1 MKSDYELSL
10 KDYIAIIKDRALL
23 LGVSIVVVIA
33 ATIGVA
39 VTVPPLY
46 QSTGTILVE
55 SQQISPELVS
65 ANNNS
70 FADERIEVIRQRV
83 MTRENLLKIIDKY
96 NLFADKGRRFS
107 ETDKI
112 EQMRSAIAVA
122 TLSTYVK
129 GRGEATVAFTV
140 SYEDKRPEVAKEVAD
155 ELVTLFLNENMKQ
168 RTERA
173 TETTEFLTQEANKLG
188 AELAALENKLADFKQ
203 AHANALPENQQLRMS
218 MLSRSEL
225 EFREV
230 DRDYKAAQEELRY
243 LELELAAANAGVPAQ
258 AAGGRPAAADQPQ
271 DLASLKAEYAR
282 LLTRYT
288 PAHPDVVAVKR
299 KIDLLKASG
308 EKGIAAAAAMNLDA
322 ARVRTKMAAT
332 QSRIASL
339 AEQKRQLTA
348 KMEGYEADILEA
360 PQVERGLVTLMRDHD
375 NARKK
380 YEEIRNKEMGAK
392 ITESLEQENKAER
405 FVLLEPPLMPEKPV
419 KPNRK
424 KIVALG
430 LVLAPAVGGGL
441 VMLLEMLNQRIR
453 GVGAL
458 ESVLGKRVL
467 VAVPYIS
474 TQADVARRRK
484 WRVLLAI
491 AGLLL
496 IAMLM
501 VVVHVFYMPLD
512 LLLFKAMARF
522 E

>member
-1 MKSDYELSL
+1 MKSEYELSL

-23 LGVSIVVVIA
+23 LGVSIVVVVA
-33 ATIGVA
+33 ATVGVA

-55 SQQISPELVS
+55 SQQISPDLVS

-96 NLFADKGRRFS
+96 NLFADKGRQFS

-112 EQMRSAIAVA
+112 DQMRNAIVVA

-129 GRGEATVAFTV
+129 GRGKATVAFTV
-140 SYEDKRPEVAKEVAD
+140 SYEDKRADVAKEVAD

-188 AELAALENKLADFKQ
+188 AELADLENKLADFKQ

-230 DRDYKAAQEELRY
+230 DRDYKSAQEELRY
-243 LELELAAANAGVPAQ
+243 LELELSAANAGVPSQ
-258 AAGGRPAAADQPQ
+258 GAGGRPAPADQPQ

-282 LLTRYT
+282 LLTKYT
-288 PAHPDVVAVKR
+288 SAHPDVVAVKR
-299 KIDLLKASG
+299 KIDLLQASG
-308 EKGIAAAAAMNLDA
+308 GKGIAAAAAMNLDA
-322 ARVRTKMAAT
+322 ARVRTKMAAA
-332 QSRIASL
+332 QSRISSL

-430 LVLAPAVGGGL
+430 LVLAPAIGGGL
-441 VMLLEMLNQRIR
+441 VMLLEMLNQRVR

-467 VAVPYIS
+467 VAVPYIP
-474 TQADVARRRK
+474 TQADAARRRK
-484 WRVLLAI
+484 WRSWLLI
-491 AGLLL
+491 AGLVLV
-496 IAMLM
+496 AMLM

>member
-1 MKSDYELSL
+1 MKSEYELSL

-23 LGVSIVVVIA
+23 LGVSIVVVLA
-33 ATIGVA
+33 ATVGVA
-39 VTVPPLY
+39 LSVPPIY
-46 QSTGTILVE
+46 QSTGTVLVE
-55 SQQISPELVS
+55 SQQISPDLVS
-65 ANNNS
+65 AGNNS

-83 MTRENLLKIIDKY
+83 MTRENLLRIIDKY
-96 NLFADKGRRFS
+96 NLFADKGSRFS

-112 EQMRSAIAVA
+112 EQMRNAIVVA
-122 TLSTYVK
+122 TLSTFIK

-155 ELVTLFLNENMKQ
+155 ELVTLFLNENIKQ

-173 TETTEFLTQEANKLG
+173 TETTEFLSQEANKLG
-188 AELAALENKLADFKQ
+188 AELADLENQLADFKQ

-230 DRDYKAAQEELRY
+230 DRDYKSAQEELRY
-243 LELELAAANAGVPAQ
+243 LELELSAANAGAST
-258 AAGGRPAAADQPQ
+258 PAANGRSAAVDQAQ
-271 DLASLKAEYAR
+271 DLPSLKAEYAR
-282 LLTRYT
+282 LLTKYKE
-288 PAHPDVVAVKR
+288 AHPDVQAVKR

-308 EKGIAAAAAMNLDA
+308 EKGIAAAASMNLDA
-322 ARVRTKMAAT
+322 ARVRTKMAAA

-339 AEQKRQLTA
+339 AEQKRQLIT

-360 PQVERGLVTLMRDHD
+360 PQVERGLITLMRDHD

-405 FVLLEPPLMPEKPV
+405 FVLLEPPLMPEKPI

-441 VMLLEMLNQRIR
+441 VMLLEMLNQRVR

-467 VAVPYIS
+467 VAVPYIA
-474 TQADVARRRK
+474 TQADKAKRRQ
-484 WRVLLAI
+484 WLMLMIV
-491 AGLLL
+491 AGLVLV
-496 IAMLM
+496 AMLL

-512 LLLFKAMARF
+512 VLLFKAMARF

>member
-1 MKSDYELSL
+1 MKSDYELSI

-23 LGVSIVVVIA
+23 LGVCIVVILA
-33 ATIGVA
+33 ATVGVA
-39 VTVPPLY
+39 VTVPPIY
-46 QSTGTILVE
+46 QATGTILVE
-55 SQQISPELVS
+55 SQQISPDLVS
-65 ANNNS
+65 ASNNS

-83 MTRENLLKIIDKY
+83 MTRENLLRIIDKY
-96 NLFADKGRRFS
+96 GLFADRGNRFS

-112 EQMRSAIAVA
+112 DQMRNAIVVA
-122 TLSTYVK
+122 TLSTFIK

-140 SYEDKRPEVAKEVAD
+140 SYEDKKPEVAKEVAD
-155 ELVTLFLNENMKQ
+155 ELVNLFLNENMKQ

-188 AELAALENKLADFKQ
+188 AELADLENKLADFKQ

-230 DRDYKAAQEELRY
+230 DRDYKSAQEELRY
-243 LELELAAANAGVPAQ
+243 LELELSAASAGVPAQ
-258 AAGGRPAAADQPQ
+258 GAGSRPASADQPQ

-282 LLTRYT
+282 LLTKYKE
-288 PAHPDVVAVKR
+288 AHPDVQAIKR
-299 KIDLLKASG
+299 KIEVLQASG
-308 EKGIAAAAAMNLDA
+308 EKGIAAAASLNLDA
-322 ARVRTKMAAT
+322 ARVRTKMAAA

-339 AEQKRQLTA
+339 AEQKRQLTT

-360 PQVERGLVTLMRDHD
+360 PQVERGLVTLMRDHE

-380 YEEIRNKEMGAK
+380 YEEIRAKEMGAK

-441 VMLLEMLNQRIR
+441 VMLLEMLNQRVR

-467 VAVPYIS
+467 VAVPYIN
-474 TQADVARRRK
+474 THADLAKRRK
-484 WRVLLAI
+484 WI
-491 AGLLL
+491 KLL
-496 IAMLM
+496 IAAGLALVAMLL

>member
-1 MKSDYELSL
+1 MKSEYELSL

-23 LGVSIVVVIA
+23 LGVSIVVILA
-33 ATIGVA
+33 ATVGVA
-39 VTVPPLY
+39 ISVPPIY

-55 SQQISPELVS
+55 SQQISPDLVS
-65 ANNNS
+65 AGNNS

-83 MTRENLLKIIDKY
+83 MTRENLLRIIDKY
-96 NLFADKGRRFS
+96 SLFADKGRQFS
-107 ETDKI
+107 EADKI
-112 EQMRSAIAVA
+112 DQMRNAIVVA
-122 TLSTYVK
+122 TLSTFIK

-155 ELVTLFLNENMKQ
+155 ELVTLFLNENIKQ

-173 TETTEFLTQEANKLG
+173 TETTEFLSQEANKLG
-188 AELAALENKLADFKQ
+188 AELADLENQLADFKQ

-218 MLSRSEL
+218 MLSRAEL

-230 DRDYKAAQEELRY
+230 DRDYKSAQEELRY
-243 LELELAAANAGVPAQ
+243 LELELSAANAGVATP
-258 AAGGRPAAADQPQ
+258 AAGSRSAAVDQPQ

-282 LLTRYT
+282 LLTRYKE
-288 PAHPDVVAVKR
+288 AHPDVQAVKR
-299 KIDLLKASG
+299 KIELLQASG
-308 EKGIAAAAAMNLDA
+308 DKGIAAAATLNLDA
-322 ARVRTKMAAT
+322 ARVRTKMAAA

-339 AEQKRQLTA
+339 ADQKRQLTA
-348 KMEGYEADILEA
+348 KIESYEADILQA
-360 PQVERGLVTLMRDHD
+360 PQVERGLITLMRDHD

-441 VMLLEMLNQRIR
+441 VMLLEMLNQRVR

-458 ESVLGKRVL
+458 ENVLGKRVL
-467 VAVPYIS
+467 VAVPYIP
-474 TQADVARRRK
+474 TQADLAKRRK
-484 WRVLLAI
+484 WRLLLII
-491 AGLLL
+491 AGLVLV
-496 IAMLM
+496 AMLM
-501 VVVHVFYMPLD
+501 LVVHLFYMPLD
-512 LLLFKAMARF
+512 VLLFKAMARF

>member
-1 MKSDYELSL
+1 MKSEYELSL

-23 LGVSIVVVIA
+23 LGVSIVVVLA
-33 ATIGVA
+33 ATVGVA
-39 VTVPPLY
+39 LSVPPIY
-46 QSTGTILVE
+46 QSTGTVLVE
-55 SQQISPELVS
+55 SQQISPDLVS
-65 ANNNS
+65 AGNNS

-83 MTRENLLKIIDKY
+83 MTRENLLRIIDKY
-96 NLFADKGRRFS
+96 NLFADKGRQFS

-112 EQMRSAIAVA
+112 EQMRNAIVVA
-122 TLSTYVK
+122 TLSTFIK

-155 ELVTLFLNENMKQ
+155 ELVTLFLNENIKQ

-173 TETTEFLTQEANKLG
+173 TETTEFLSQEANKLG
-188 AELAALENKLADFKQ
+188 AELADLENQLADFKQ

-230 DRDYKAAQEELRY
+230 DRDYKSAQEELRY
-243 LELELAAANAGVPAQ
+243 LELELSAANAGAST
-258 AAGGRPAAADQPQ
+258 PAANGRSATVDQAQ
-271 DLASLKAEYAR
+271 DLPSLKAEYAR
-282 LLTRYT
+282 LLTKYKE
-288 PAHPDVVAVKR
+288 AHPDVQAVKR

-308 EKGIAAAAAMNLDA
+308 EKGIAAAASMNLDA
-322 ARVRTKMAAT
+322 ARVRTKMAAA

-339 AEQKRQLTA
+339 AEQKRQLIT

-360 PQVERGLVTLMRDHD
+360 PQVERGLITLMRDHD

-405 FVLLEPPLMPEKPV
+405 FVLLEPPLMPEKPI

-441 VMLLEMLNQRIR
+441 VMLLEMLNQRVR

-467 VAVPYIS
+467 VAVPYIA
-474 TQADVARRRK
+474 TQADKAKRRK
-484 WRVLLAI
+484 WLMVMI
-491 AGLLL
+491 VAGLVLV
-496 IAMLM
+496 AMLL

-512 LLLFKAMARF
+512 VLLFKAMARF

>member
-1 MKSDYELSL
+1 MKSEYELSL

-23 LGVSIVVVIA
+23 LGVSIVVIL
-33 ATIGVA
+33 A
-39 VTVPPLY
+39 VTVAVAVSVPPIY

-83 MTRENLLKIIDKY
+83 MTRENLLQIIDKY
-96 NLFADKGRRFS
+96 NLFADKGRQLS
-107 ETDKI
+107 ESEKI
-112 EQMRSAIAVA
+112 DQMRNAIVVA
-122 TLSTYVK
+122 TLSTFVR

-140 SYEDKRPEVAKEVAD
+140 SFEHKRPEVAKDVAS
-155 ELVTLFLNENMKQ
+155 ELVTLFLNENLKQ

-173 TETTEFLTQEANKLG
+173 NETTEFLTQEANKLG
-188 AELAALENKLADFKQ
+188 AELAGLENKLADFKQ
-203 AHANALPENQQLRMS
+203 AHANALPEHQSLRMS
-218 MLSRSEL
+218 MLSRAEL

-230 DRDYKAAQEELRY
+230 DRDYKTTQEELRY
-243 LELELAAANAGVPAQ
+243 LELELSAANSGLTSKVENARPGAAAEL
-258 AAGGRPAAADQPQ
+258 PQ
-271 DLASLKAEYAR
+271 DLPTLKAEYAR

-288 PAHPDVVAVKR
+288 EAHPDVIAVKR
-299 KIDLLKASG
+299 KIQALKASG
-308 EKGIAAAAAMNLDA
+308 ASGVAAPAVSLDV
-322 ARVRTKMAAT
+322 ARVRTRIGAA
-332 QSRIASL
+332 QERIASL
-339 AEQKRQLTA
+339 AQQKRELSN
-348 KMEGYEADILEA
+348 KMEVYEAEILQA

-380 YEEIRNKEMGAK
+380 YEEIRAKEMGAK

-424 KIVALG
+424 KIAALG
-430 LVLAPAVGGGL
+430 LVLAPAGGGAL
-441 VMLLEMLNQRIR
+441 VMLMEMLNQRVR

-467 VAVPYIS
+467 VAVPYIT
-474 TQADVARRRK
+474 TQADLARRKR
-484 WRVLLAI
+484 WRLLLVLAALLLAAI
-491 AGLLL
+491 MLLL
-496 IAMLM
+496 
-501 VVVHVFYMPLD
+501 VHMFYMPLD

>member
-1 MKSDYELSL
+1 MKSEYELSL
-10 KDYIAIIKDRALL
+10 KDYLAIIKERALL
-23 LGVSIVVVIA
+23 LGVSIVVILALTVA
-33 ATIGVA
+33 VA
-39 VTVPPLY
+39 VTVPPIY

-83 MTRENLLKIIDKY
+83 MTRENLLRIIDKY
-96 NLFADKGRRFS
+96 GLFADKGKQFS
-107 ETDKI
+107 ESDKI
-112 EQMRSAIAVA
+112 EKMRNSIVVA
-122 TLSTYVK
+122 TVSTFVK
-129 GRGEATVAFTV
+129 GRGEATVAFNV
-140 SYEDKRPEVAKEVAD
+140 SYEDKRPEVAKEVAN
-155 ELVTLFLNENMKQ
+155 ELVTLFLNENVKQ

-173 TETTEFLTQEANKLG
+173 SETTEFLTQEANKLG
-188 AELAALENKLADFKQ
+188 AELASLENQLADFKQ
-203 AHANALPENQQLRMS
+203 AHANALPEHQELRMS

-243 LELELAAANAGVPAQ
+243 LELELSAAKAGLTVKPDN
-258 AAGGRPAAADQPQ
+258 GRSVADQPQ

-282 LLTRYT
+282 LLGRYKD
-288 PAHPDVVAVKR
+288 AHPDVQAVKR
-299 KIDLLKASG
+299 KIQALETAG
-308 EKGIAAAAAMNLDA
+308 GNGMAVAETNLDA
-322 ARVRTKMAAT
+322 ARVRTRIEAA

-339 AEQKRQLTA
+339 AEQKRQLT
-348 KMEGYEADILEA
+348 KKIEGYEAEILEA

-380 YEEIRNKEMGAK
+380 YEEIRAKEMGAK
-392 ITESLEQENKAER
+392 ITESLEEENKAER

-430 LVLAPAVGGGL
+430 VLLAPAGGGAL
-441 VMLLEMLNQRIR
+441 VMLLEMLNQRVR

-458 ESVLGKRVL
+458 ESLVGKRVL
-467 VAVPYIS
+467 VAVPFIS
-474 TQADVARRRK
+474 TQAELAQRK
-484 WRVLLAI
+484 RSRTLMVV

-496 IAMLM
+496 VAIILAM
-501 VVVHVFYMPLD
+501 VHFLYMPLD